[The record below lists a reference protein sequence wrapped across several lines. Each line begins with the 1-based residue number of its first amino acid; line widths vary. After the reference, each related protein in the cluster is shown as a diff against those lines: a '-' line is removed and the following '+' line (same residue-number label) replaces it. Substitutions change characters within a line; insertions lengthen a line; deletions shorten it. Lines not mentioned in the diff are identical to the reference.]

1 MTTAEAPAPPPPPV
15 SERPWTR
22 IAAYYV
28 LLFSV
33 AGLLAYWVPG
43 FREFLSPS
51 QDPVIAS
58 TLGAGAE
65 RMFVTDPLLLSG
77 AAGIGLTILVSMI
90 VSWLLMLPVCWVY
103 IETRQRKGYRQS
115 VVHALILLP
124 LVVTGVVSLVKNST
138 ALAFGLGGIV
148 GAVSFRNTL
157 RDTKDSIF
165 IFLAIG
171 VGVAAGVQA
180 VVVAAVL
187 SLGFAV
193 AILGLWWSDFGRA
206 PRGIQ
211 GPAAVRRL
219 QRALALGNRTSALVA
234 HLDRDLL
241 RSMAPEQLDVLA
253 RHAQRRRRQA
263 LDQMI
268 DAAPSEREAKAPD
281 PSRDR
286 TLRLTV
292 TGPLDAAR
300 TAVEAAL
307 DPAVKRW
314 EFVAAAE
321 NTAGGHELTYRVRI
335 RKRTSA
341 DELLQEL
348 RTRCGTVLETAVL
361 Q

>member
-1 MTTAEAPAPPPPPV
+1 MTTGEAPAPPPSA

-77 AAGIGLTILVSMI
+77 AAGVGLTILVSMI

-268 DAAPSEREAKAPD
+268 DVPGPEAKAPD
-281 PSRDR
+281 PARDR
-286 TLRLTV
+286 TLRVTV

-314 EFVAAAE
+314 EFVAAADGS
-321 NTAGGHELTYRVRI
+321 AGGHELTYRVRL
-335 RKRTSA
+335 RKRTPA
-341 DELLQEL
+341 DEVLQEL
-348 RTRCGTVLETAVL
+348 RTRSGAVVKTAAL

>member
-1 MTTAEAPAPPPPPV
+1 MTTGEASAPPPPATD
-15 SERPWTR
+15 RPWTR

-58 TLGAGAE
+58 TLGSGVE

-206 PRGIQ
+206 PRGIE
-211 GPAAVRRL
+211 GPAAARRL

-268 DAAPSEREAKAPD
+268 DSNRPAGEPNAPD

-300 TAVEAAL
+300 SAVEAAL
-307 DPAVKRW
+307 EPTVKRW
-314 EFVAAAE
+314 EFVATAA
-321 NTAGGHELTYRVRI
+321 NSAGGHDLTYRVRI
-335 RKRTSA
+335 RKRTPA

-348 RTRCGTVLETAVL
+348 RGRCAQVLESAVL